1 MADGIVSLANLQ
13 EGFIKVVTRRVN
25 YLLKDGCE
33 VKNQYGRNPNMLPDA
48 YN

>member
-25 YLLKDGCE
+25 YP
-33 VKNQYGRNPNMLPDA
+33 VKIWL
-48 YN
+48 